1 MSKDNEQWLTLLS
14 HKDDQSL
21 GEQPGSTATWRIAYK
36 YPNLVS
42 STGWRY
48 LRIQQNGK
56 NSSNSSYYMSI
67 SGFELYGTVLG
78 VCDDLGKVAREAES
92 NLRKQR
98 KLVKAMLKNIVVNA
112 KVVRGPDW
120 KWGDQVGDFF

>member
-21 GEQPGSTATWRIAYK
+21 SDQPGSTATWRIQYK

-42 STGWRY
+42 SSGWRY
-48 LRIQQNGK
+48 LRIQQSGK

-120 KWGDQVGDFF
+120 KWGDQVSLRN